1 MASIQQLPPV
11 EYSRE
16 GGVATLTMNNPGK
29 LNPLSGEVIVRL
41 TEALDEV
48 GADESVRVV
57 VLAASGKAFSAGHDL
72 KEMRAMERAEHEALF
87 AECSRLMLTINQLPQ
102 PVIAQVQGIAT
113 AAGCQLVAWA
123 DLAVAEQGAR
133 FATPGVKIGLF
144 CSTPMVALTRSIGR
158 KAAMEMLLTGRYVSA
173 EEARLLGLVN
183 RVVAVSRLAAET
195 EEMALQIAE
204 ASALAIGIGKQAF
217 YEQVDMGD
225 EKALAYGARTIAL
238 NCLAEDARI
247 GIQAFLEK
255 ATPEWKDR

>member
-1 MASIQQLPPV
+1 MPYQEIKCDT
-11 EYSRE
+11 E
-16 GGVATLTMNNPGK
+16 GPIGYLTLNNPERI
-29 LNPLSGEVIVRL
+29 NALSTTMVAEL
-41 TEALDEV
+41 TEAIQAI
-48 GADESVRVV
+48 GADSKIKVV
-57 VLAASGKAFSAGHDL
+57 ILRAEGKHFCAGHDL
-72 KEMRAMERAEHEALF
+72 SEMLGGDMAGYRSIFER
-87 AECSRLMLTINQLPQ
+87 CGRMMLSLRRMPQ

-123 DLAVAEQGAR
+123 DLAVAEKGAR

-144 CSTPMVALTRSIGR
+144 CSTPMVALTRAIGR

-173 EEARLLGLVN
+173 EEARVLGLVN
-183 RVVAVSRLAAET
+183 RVVEVSRLAAET

-247 GIQAFLEK
+247 GIHAFLEK
-255 ATPEWKDR
+255 TTPEWKDR